1 MIICLLGYKKSLK
14 IDLKGFRVFN
24 KNHAARKEIIKMS
37 YDYITVEDM
46 KASDN
51 LINKEAERSVLGTFL
66 VEPETQQAL
75 DIIPVSIFTG
85 VEKTVAQSFKKLHN
99 RIEHITVVELMEEL
113 KKGNKGVD
121 ITTLSRLS
129 DYAVASWQQK
139 KYIKILE
146 DLSRKRKYYECLK
159 KATEKASEGEEL
171 EEQVFDLMEKLE
183 GLKTNTSDQDTEE
196 LSNIISEIFS
206 NQQDSNDDLLKFG
219 YSLLDDNIGGLVPGG
234 YSIIGAKSG
243 VGKSTLA
250 MNIAYN
256 VAKQGGKVL
265 YFNLEMGKLS
275 LVQRFMCML
284 SDKLTVHKFIRK
296 KIADSEELS
305 RELVKVSDILGSF
318 NDNLII
324 DNSSFRISEIN
335 KKVREQNPD
344 LVVIDYLQLMQG
356 EPGRYEGT
364 TEQKIAN
371 ISRAIRKMTLKY
383 NCHVLALVQLNDSQR
398 GKIPSGENVIR
409 HSASVY
415 QDATNVIYVH
425 DPFKDNDNTEDE
437 KEVGRIMKEYKR
449 IYNGKIDNESIHRII
464 RARKNGNKKYGLV
477 LDKVRD
483 GMPGIMPINF
493 VGEHFR
499 MFESNKSK

>member
-1 MIICLLGYKKSLK
+1 M
-14 IDLKGFRVFN
+14 
-24 KNHAARKEIIKMS
+24 E
-37 YDYITVEDM
+37 YITIEDM

-75 DIIPVSIFTG
+75 DIIPVTLFTG
-85 VEKTVAQSFKKLHN
+85 IEKTVVQSFKSLHN
-99 RIEHITVVELMEEL
+99 KIEVITLIELMEDL

-139 KYIKILE
+139 KYIQVLE
-146 DLSRKRKYYECLK
+146 ELSHKRKYYEYLK
-159 KATEKASEGEEL
+159 KALEKASEGSEL

-196 LSNIISEIFS
+196 LSNIISDIFS
-206 NQQDSNDDLLKFG
+206 KQQDSNDDLLKFG

-265 YFNLEMGKLS
+265 YFNLEMGKIS

-296 KIADSEELS
+296 KIAESEELS

-324 DNSSFRISEIN
+324 DNDSFKISEIN
-335 KKVREQNPD
+335 KKVREQKPD
-344 LVVIDYLQLMQG
+344 LVVIDYLQLLQSERGAYG
-356 EPGRYEGT
+356 EN

-371 ISRAIRKMTLKY
+371 ISRAIRKMTLKT

-398 GKIPSGENVIR
+398 GQIPHGENVIR

-415 QDATNVIYVH
+415 QDATNVIYIH
-425 DPFKDNDNTEDE
+425 DPLKDRTDTEDK
-437 KEVGRIMKEYKR
+437 KELDKIKNEFRR
-449 IYNGKIDNESIHRII
+449 IYNGKIDDESISRII
-464 RARKNGNKKYGLV
+464 KAREKGHKKYGLV

-483 GMPGIMPINF
+483 GMPGMMPVNF
-493 VGEHFR
+493 MGEHFR
-499 MFESNKSK
+499 MFEVNKKCSVKK

>member
-1 MIICLLGYKKSLK
+1 
-14 IDLKGFRVFN
+14 
-24 KNHAARKEIIKMS
+24 MS

-66 VEPETQQAL
+66 VEPETQQL
-75 DIIPVSIFTG
+75 FDVVPLSIFTG
-85 VEKTVAQSFKKLHN
+85 IEKTVAQSFKKLHN

-146 DLSRKRKYYECLK
+146 DLSHKRKYYECLK

-196 LSNIISEIFS
+196 LSNIISDIFNS
-206 NQQDSNDDLLKFG
+206 QQDSNDDLLKFG

-265 YFNLEMGKLS
+265 YFNLEMGKIS

-296 KIADSEELS
+296 RIADSEELS
-305 RELVKVSDILGSF
+305 RELVEVSSILKAF
-318 NDNLII
+318 DDNLIL
-324 DNSSFRISEIN
+324 DNDSFRMSEIN
-335 KKVREQNPD
+335 KKVRELKPD
-344 LVVIDYLQLMQG
+344 LVVIDYLQLLQSERGAYG
-356 EPGRYEGT
+356 EN

-398 GKIPSGENVIR
+398 GQIPHGENVIR

-415 QDATNVIYVH
+415 QDATNVIYIH
-425 DPFKDNDNTEDE
+425 DPLKDRTDTEDK
-437 KEVGRIMKEYKR
+437 KELDKIKNEFRR
-449 IYNGKIDNESIHRII
+449 IYNGKIDDESISRII
-464 RARKNGNKKYGLV
+464 RAREKGHKKYGLV

-483 GMPGIMPINF
+483 GMPGMMPVNF
-493 VGEHFR
+493 MGEHFR
-499 MFESNKSK
+499 MFEVSKSKKDVVSK

>member
-1 MIICLLGYKKSLK
+1 M
-14 IDLKGFRVFN
+14 
-24 KNHAARKEIIKMS
+24 
-37 YDYITVEDM
+37 DYITIEDM

-75 DIIPVSIFTG
+75 DIIPVTLFTG
-85 VEKTVAQSFKKLHN
+85 IEKTVVQSFKSLRN
-99 RIEHITVVELMEEL
+99 NIEVITLVELMEDM
-113 KKGNKGVD
+113 KKGDKNID

-129 DYAVASWQQK
+129 DYAVPSWQQK
-139 KYIKILE
+139 KYIKVLE
-146 DLSRKRKYYECLK
+146 ELSHQRKYYEYLK
-159 KATEKASEGEEL
+159 KALEKASEGSEL
-171 EEQVFDLMEKLE
+171 EGQVFDLMEKLE
-183 GLKTNTSDQDTEE
+183 GLKANTSDQDTED

-206 NQQDSNDDLLKFG
+206 KQQDSNDDLLKFG
-219 YSLLDDNIGGLVPGG
+219 YSLLDENIGGLVPGG

-296 KIADSEELS
+296 RIAESEELS
-305 RELVKVSDILGSF
+305 RELVKVSDILESF

-335 KKVREQNPD
+335 KKVREQKPD

-371 ISRAIRKMTLKY
+371 ISRAIRKMTLKT

-415 QDATNVIYVH
+415 QDATNVIYIH
-425 DPFKDNDNTEDE
+425 DPFKDNDNTEDK
-437 KEVGRIMKEYKR
+437 KEVDRIMKEYKR
-449 IYNGKIDNESIHRII
+449 IYNGKIDDESIHRII
-464 RARKNGNKKYGLV
+464 RAREKGHKKYGLV

-483 GMPGIMPINF
+483 GMPGIMPVNF
-493 VGEHFR
+493 IGEHFR

>member
-1 MIICLLGYKKSLK
+1 M
-14 IDLKGFRVFN
+14 
-24 KNHAARKEIIKMS
+24 
-37 YDYITVEDM
+37 DYITIEDM
-46 KASDN
+46 KASEN

-66 VEPETQQAL
+66 VEPETQQL
-75 DIIPVSIFTG
+75 FDVVPLSIFTG

-146 DLSRKRKYYECLK
+146 DLSHKRKYYECLK

-206 NQQDSNDDLLKFG
+206 KQQDSNDDLLKFG
-219 YSLLDDNIGGLVPGG
+219 YSLLDENIGGLVPGG

-265 YFNLEMGKLS
+265 YFNLEMGKIS

-305 RELVKVSDILGSF
+305 RELVKVSDILESF

-324 DNSSFRISEIN
+324 DNDSFKISEIN
-335 KKVREQNPD
+335 KKVRDKKPD

-356 EPGRYEGT
+356 EPGQYEGT

-371 ISRAIRKMTLKY
+371 ISRAIRKMTLKT

-449 IYNGKIDNESIHRII
+449 IYNGKIDNESIQRII

-483 GMPGIMPINF
+483 GMPGIMPVNF

>member
-1 MIICLLGYKKSLK
+1 M
-14 IDLKGFRVFN
+14 
-24 KNHAARKEIIKMS
+24 
-37 YDYITVEDM
+37 DYITIEDM

-51 LINKEAERSVLGTFL
+51 LINKEAERSVLGTFI

-75 DIIPVSIFTG
+75 DIIPVTLFTG
-85 VEKTVAQSFKKLHN
+85 IEKTVAQSFKSLHN
-99 RIEHITVVELMEEL
+99 KIEVVTLVELMEYM
-113 KKGNKGVD
+113 KKGDRNID

-139 KYIKILE
+139 KYIKVLE
-146 DLSRKRKYYECLK
+146 ELSHKRKYYEYLK
-159 KATEKASEGEEL
+159 KALEKASEGSEL
-171 EEQVFDLMEKLE
+171 DEQVFDLMEKLE
-183 GLKTNTSDQDTEE
+183 GLKANTSDQDTED

-206 NQQDSNDDLLKFG
+206 KQQDSNDDLLKFG

-296 KIADSEELS
+296 RIAESEELS
-305 RELVKVSDILGSF
+305 RELVKVSDILESF

-335 KKVREQNPD
+335 KKVRDKKPD

-356 EPGRYEGT
+356 EPGQHEGT

-371 ISRAIRKMTLKY
+371 ISRAIRKMTLKT

-398 GKIPSGENVIR
+398 GKIPHGENVIR

-415 QDATNVIYVH
+415 QDATNVIYIH
-425 DPFKDNDNTEDE
+425 DPLKDGDNIEDK
-437 KEVGRIMKEYKR
+437 KEVARITNEYRR
-449 IYNGKIDNESIHRII
+449 IYNGRIDDESIRRII
-464 RARKNGNKKYGLV
+464 RAREIREKGNKKYGLV

-483 GMPGIMPINF
+483 GMPGMMPVNF
-493 VGEHFR
+493 MGEHFR
-499 MFESNKSK
+499 MFEVNKSKKDVVSK

>member
-1 MIICLLGYKKSLK
+1 MINYITKNIKSLK
-14 IDLKGFRVFN
+14 TDLKGFRAFN

-46 KASDN
+46 KASDK

-66 VEPETQQAL
+66 VEPETQQL
-75 DIIPVSIFTG
+75 FDVVPLSIFTG

-146 DLSRKRKYYECLK
+146 DLSHKRKYYECLK
-159 KATEKASEGEEL
+159 KATERASEGEEL

-206 NQQDSNDDLLKFG
+206 KQQDSNDDLLKFG
-219 YSLLDDNIGGLVPGG
+219 YSLLDENIGGLVPGG
-234 YSIIGAKSG
+234 YTLIGAKSG

-265 YFNLEMGKLS
+265 YVNLEMGKIQ

-284 SDKLTVHKFIRK
+284 SDKLTVYQFNKK
-296 KIADSEELS
+296 KIAPSEELS
-305 RELVKVSDILGSF
+305 KELVKVSDILNSF
-318 NDNLII
+318 DDNLII
-324 DNSSFRISEIN
+324 DSDSFKISEIN
-335 KKVREQNPD
+335 KKVRELKPD
-344 LVVIDYLQLMQG
+344 LVVIDYLQLMRSENG
-356 EPGRYEGT
+356 DDEKYRYLAVS
-364 TEQKIAN
+364 K
-371 ISRAIRKMTLKY
+371 ISRNIRQMTLKN

-409 HSASVY
+409 ESASIY
-415 QDATNVIYVH
+415 QDATNVIYIH
-425 DPFKDNDNTEDE
+425 DPLKDNDNIEDK
-437 KEVGRIMKEYKR
+437 KEVARITNEYRR
-449 IYNGKIDNESIHRII
+449 IYNGKIDDESIQRII
-464 RARKNGNKKYGLV
+464 RAREKGHKKYGLV

-483 GMPGIMPINF
+483 GFSGMMPINF
-493 VGEHFR
+493 VGEHYR

>member
-1 MIICLLGYKKSLK
+1 M
-14 IDLKGFRVFN
+14 
-24 KNHAARKEIIKMS
+24 
-37 YDYITVEDM
+37 DYITIEDM
-46 KASDN
+46 KASEN

-75 DIIPVSIFTG
+75 DIIPVTLFTG
-85 VEKTVAQSFKKLHN
+85 IEKTVAKSFKSLHN
-99 RIEHITVVELMEEL
+99 KIEVVTLVELMEEL
-113 KKGNKGVD
+113 KKGDRNID

-139 KYIKILE
+139 KYIKVLE
-146 DLSRKRKYYECLK
+146 ELSHQRKYYEYLK
-159 KATEKASEGEEL
+159 KALEKASEGSEL
-171 EEQVFDLMEKLE
+171 EGQVFDLMEKLE
-183 GLKTNTSDQDTEE
+183 GLKANTSDQDTED

-206 NQQDSNDDLLKFG
+206 KQQDSNDDLLKFG
-219 YSLLDDNIGGLVPGG
+219 YSLLDENIGGLVPGG

-296 KIADSEELS
+296 RIAESEELS
-305 RELVKVSDILGSF
+305 RELVKVSDILESF

-335 KKVREQNPD
+335 KKVREQKPD

-371 ISRAIRKMTLKY
+371 ISRAIRKMTLKT

-415 QDATNVIYVH
+415 QDATNVIYIH
-425 DPFKDNDNTEDE
+425 DPFKDNDNTEDK
-437 KEVGRIMKEYKR
+437 KEVDRIMKEYKR
-449 IYNGKIDNESIHRII
+449 IYNGKIDDESIHRII
-464 RARKNGNKKYGLV
+464 RAREKGHKKYGLV

-483 GMPGIMPINF
+483 GMPGIMPVNF
-493 VGEHFR
+493 IGEHFR

>member
-1 MIICLLGYKKSLK
+1 M
-14 IDLKGFRVFN
+14 
-24 KNHAARKEIIKMS
+24 
-37 YDYITVEDM
+37 DYITIEDM

-85 VEKTVAQSFKKLHN
+85 VEKTVVQSFKSLHN
-99 RIEHITVVELMEEL
+99 NIEVITLVELMEEL

-129 DYAVASWQQK
+129 DYAVPSWQQK
-139 KYIKILE
+139 KYIKVLE
-146 DLSRKRKYYECLK
+146 ELSHKRKYYEYLK
-159 KATEKASEGEEL
+159 KALEKASEGSEL

-183 GLKTNTSDQDTEE
+183 GLKTNTSDQESEE
-196 LSNIISEIFS
+196 LSNIISDIFS
-206 NQQDSNDDLLKFG
+206 KQQDSNDDLLKFG
-219 YSLLDDNIGGLVPGG
+219 YSLLDENIGGLVPGG
-234 YSIIGAKSG
+234 YTLIGAKSG

-265 YFNLEMGKLS
+265 YFNLEMGKIS

-284 SDKLTVHKFIRK
+284 SDKLTVNKFIRK
-296 KIADSEELS
+296 KIAESEELS
-305 RELVKVSDILGSF
+305 RELVKVSDILESF

-335 KKVREQNPD
+335 KKVREQKPD

-356 EPGRYEGT
+356 EPGRHEGT

-371 ISRAIRKMTLKY
+371 ISRAIRKMTLKT

-425 DPFKDNDNTEDE
+425 DPFKDNDNTED
-437 KEVGRIMKEYKR
+437 KNEVTRITKEYKR
-449 IYNGKIDNESIHRII
+449 IYSGKIDDESIQRII

-483 GMPGIMPINF
+483 GMPGIMPVNF

>member
-1 MIICLLGYKKSLK
+1 
-14 IDLKGFRVFN
+14 
-24 KNHAARKEIIKMS
+24 MS

-66 VEPETQQAL
+66 VEPETQQL
-75 DIIPVSIFTG
+75 FDVVPLSIFTG

-129 DYAVASWQQK
+129 DYAVPSWQQK

-265 YFNLEMGKLS
+265 YFNLEMGKSS
-275 LVQRFMCML
+275 LAQRFMCML

-296 KIADSEELS
+296 RIADSEELS
-305 RELVKVSDILGSF
+305 KELVEVSSILKAF
-318 NDNLII
+318 DNNLIL
-324 DNSSFRISEIN
+324 DNDSFRMSEIN
-335 KKVREQNPD
+335 KKVRELKPD
-344 LVVIDYLQLMQG
+344 LVVIDYLQLLQSERGAYG
-356 EPGRYEGT
+356 EN

-398 GKIPSGENVIR
+398 GQIPHGENVIR

-415 QDATNVIYVH
+415 QDATNVIYIH
-425 DPFKDNDNTEDE
+425 DPLKDRTDTEDK
-437 KEVGRIMKEYKR
+437 KELDKIKNEFRR
-449 IYNGKIDNESIHRII
+449 IYNGKIDDESISRII
-464 RARKNGNKKYGLV
+464 RAREKGHKKYGLV

-483 GMPGIMPINF
+483 GMPGMMPVNF
-493 VGEHFR
+493 MGEHFR
-499 MFESNKSK
+499 MFEVNKSKKDVVSK

>member
-1 MIICLLGYKKSLK
+1 M
-14 IDLKGFRVFN
+14 
-24 KNHAARKEIIKMS
+24 E
-37 YDYITVEDM
+37 YITIEDM

-66 VEPETQQAL
+66 VEPETQQL
-75 DIIPVSIFTG
+75 FDVVPLSIFTG

-129 DYAVASWQQK
+129 DYAVPSWQQK

-296 KIADSEELS
+296 RIADSEELS
-305 RELVKVSDILGSF
+305 KELVEVSSILKAF
-318 NDNLII
+318 DNNLIL
-324 DNSSFRISEIN
+324 DNDSFRMSEIN
-335 KKVREQNPD
+335 KKVRELKPD
-344 LVVIDYLQLMQG
+344 LVVIDYLQLLQSERGAYG
-356 EPGRYEGT
+356 EN

-398 GKIPSGENVIR
+398 GQIPHGENVIR

-415 QDATNVIYVH
+415 QDATNVIYIH
-425 DPFKDNDNTEDE
+425 DPLKDRTDTEDK
-437 KEVGRIMKEYKR
+437 KELDKIKNEFRR
-449 IYNGKIDNESIHRII
+449 IYNGKIDDESISRII
-464 RARKNGNKKYGLV
+464 RAREKGHKKYGLV

-483 GMPGIMPINF
+483 GMPGMMPVNF
-493 VGEHFR
+493 MGEHFR
-499 MFESNKSK
+499 MFEVNKSKKDVVSK

>member
-1 MIICLLGYKKSLK
+1 M
-14 IDLKGFRVFN
+14 
-24 KNHAARKEIIKMS
+24 
-37 YDYITVEDM
+37 DYITIEDM
-46 KASDN
+46 KASEN

-66 VEPETQQAL
+66 VEPETQQL
-75 DIIPVSIFTG
+75 FDVVPLSIFTG

-121 ITTLSRLS
+121 ITTLSRFS
-129 DYAVASWQQK
+129 DYAVPSWQQT
-139 KYIKILE
+139 KYIKLLE
-146 DLSRKRKYYECLK
+146 ELSHKRTYYEYLK
-159 KATEKASEGEEL
+159 KAIEKASEGSEL

-196 LSNIISEIFS
+196 LSNIISDIFN

-265 YFNLEMGKLS
+265 YFNLEMGKSS

-296 KIADSEELS
+296 RIADSEELS
-305 RELVKVSDILGSF
+305 KELVEVSSILKAF
-318 NDNLII
+318 DNNLIL
-324 DNSSFRISEIN
+324 DNDSFRMSEIN
-335 KKVREQNPD
+335 KKVRELKPD
-344 LVVIDYLQLMQG
+344 LVVIDYLQLLQSERGAYG
-356 EPGRYEGT
+356 EN

-398 GKIPSGENVIR
+398 GQIPHGENVIR

-415 QDATNVIYVH
+415 QDATNVIYIH
-425 DPFKDNDNTEDE
+425 DPLKDRTDTEDK
-437 KEVGRIMKEYKR
+437 KELDKIKNEFRR
-449 IYNGKIDNESIHRII
+449 IYNGKIDDESISRII
-464 RARKNGNKKYGLV
+464 RAREKGHKKYGLV

-483 GMPGIMPINF
+483 GMPGMMPVNF
-493 VGEHFR
+493 MGEHFR
-499 MFESNKSK
+499 MFEVNKTKKDVVSK

>member
-1 MIICLLGYKKSLK
+1 
-14 IDLKGFRVFN
+14 
-24 KNHAARKEIIKMS
+24 MS

-51 LINKEAERSVLGTFL
+51 LINKEAERSVLGTL
-66 VEPETQQAL
+66 IIEPDTQQL
-75 DIIPVSIFTG
+75 FDVIPVSIFTG

-113 KKGNKGVD
+113 KRDNKNVD
-121 ITTLSRLS
+121 VTTLSRLT
-129 DYAVASWQQK
+129 DYAVPKWQQK
-139 KYIKILE
+139 KYIKVLE
-146 DLSRKRKYYECLK
+146 ELALKRQYYEYLK
-159 KATEKASEGEEL
+159 KATEKILNGEEL

-206 NQQDSNDDLLKFG
+206 KQQDSNDDLLKFG

-265 YFNLEMGKLS
+265 YFNLEMGKSS

-296 KIADSEELS
+296 RIADSEELS
-305 RELVKVSDILGSF
+305 KELVEVSSILKAF
-318 NDNLII
+318 DNNLIL
-324 DNSSFRISEIN
+324 DNDSFRMSEIN
-335 KKVREQNPD
+335 KKVRELKPD
-344 LVVIDYLQLMQG
+344 LVVIDYLQLLQSERGAYG
-356 EPGRYEGT
+356 EN

-371 ISRAIRKMTLKY
+371 ISRAIRKMTLKT

-398 GKIPSGENVIR
+398 GQIPHGENVIR

-415 QDATNVIYVH
+415 QDATNVIYIH
-425 DPFKDNDNTEDE
+425 DPLKDRTDTEDK
-437 KEVGRIMKEYKR
+437 KELDKIKNEFRR
-449 IYNGKIDNESIHRII
+449 IYNGKIDDESISRII
-464 RARKNGNKKYGLV
+464 RAREKGHKKYGLV

-483 GMPGIMPINF
+483 GMPGMMPVNF
-493 VGEHFR
+493 MGEHFR
-499 MFESNKSK
+499 MFEVNKSKKDVVSK

>member
-1 MIICLLGYKKSLK
+1 M
-14 IDLKGFRVFN
+14 
-24 KNHAARKEIIKMS
+24 
-37 YDYITVEDM
+37 DYITIEDM
-46 KASDN
+46 KASEN

-66 VEPETQQAL
+66 VEPETQQL
-75 DIIPVSIFTG
+75 FDVVPLSIFTG

-113 KKGNKGVD
+113 KKGNNGVD
-121 ITTLSRLS
+121 ITTLSKLS
-129 DYAVASWQQK
+129 DYAVPSWQQK

-146 DLSRKRKYYECLK
+146 DLSHKRKYYECLK

-206 NQQDSNDDLLKFG
+206 KQQDSNDDLLKFG

-265 YFNLEMGKLS
+265 YFNLEMGKSS

-296 KIADSEELS
+296 RIADSEELS
-305 RELVKVSDILGSF
+305 KELVEVSSILKAF
-318 NDNLII
+318 DNNLIL
-324 DNSSFRISEIN
+324 DNDSFRMSEIN
-335 KKVREQNPD
+335 KKVRELKPD
-344 LVVIDYLQLMQG
+344 LAVIDYLQLLQSERGAYG
-356 EPGRYEGT
+356 EN

-398 GKIPSGENVIR
+398 GQIPHGENVIR

-415 QDATNVIYVH
+415 QDATNVIYIH
-425 DPFKDNDNTEDE
+425 DPLKDRTDTEDK
-437 KEVGRIMKEYKR
+437 KELDKIKNEFRR
-449 IYNGKIDNESIHRII
+449 IYNGKIDDESISRII
-464 RARKNGNKKYGLV
+464 RAREKGHKKYGLV

-483 GMPGIMPINF
+483 GMPGMMPVNF
-493 VGEHFR
+493 MGEHFR
-499 MFESNKSK
+499 MFEVNKSKKDVVSK

>member
-1 MIICLLGYKKSLK
+1 M
-14 IDLKGFRVFN
+14 
-24 KNHAARKEIIKMS
+24 E
-37 YDYITVEDM
+37 YITIEDM
-46 KASDN
+46 KASEN

-66 VEPETQQAL
+66 VEPETQQL
-75 DIIPVSIFTG
+75 FDIVPLSIFTG

-129 DYAVASWQQK
+129 DYAVPSWQQK

-265 YFNLEMGKLS
+265 YFNLEMGKSS

-296 KIADSEELS
+296 RIADSEELS
-305 RELVKVSDILGSF
+305 KELVEVSSILKAF
-318 NDNLII
+318 DNNLIL
-324 DNSSFRISEIN
+324 DNDSFRMSEIN
-335 KKVREQNPD
+335 KKVRELKPD
-344 LVVIDYLQLMQG
+344 LVVIDYLQLLQSERGAYG
-356 EPGRYEGT
+356 EN

-398 GKIPSGENVIR
+398 GQIPHGENVIR

-415 QDATNVIYVH
+415 QDATNVIYIH
-425 DPFKDNDNTEDE
+425 DPLKDRTDTEDK
-437 KEVGRIMKEYKR
+437 KELDKIKNEFRR
-449 IYNGKIDNESIHRII
+449 IYNGKIDDESISRII
-464 RARKNGNKKYGLV
+464 RAREKGHKKYGLV

-483 GMPGIMPINF
+483 GMPGMMPVNF
-493 VGEHFR
+493 MGEHFR
-499 MFESNKSK
+499 MFEVNKSKKDVVSK

>member
-1 MIICLLGYKKSLK
+1 M
-14 IDLKGFRVFN
+14 
-24 KNHAARKEIIKMS
+24 E
-37 YDYITVEDM
+37 YITIEDM
-46 KASDN
+46 KASEN
-51 LINKEAERSVLGTFL
+51 LINKEAERSVLGTL
-66 VEPETQQAL
+66 IIEPDTQQL
-75 DIIPVSIFTG
+75 FDVIPVSIFTG

-129 DYAVASWQQK
+129 DYAVPSWQQK

-171 EEQVFDLMEKLE
+171 EEQVFDLIEKLE

-206 NQQDSNDDLLKFG
+206 KQQDSNDDLLKFG
-219 YSLLDDNIGGLVPGG
+219 YSLLDENIGGLVPGG

-296 KIADSEELS
+296 RIADSEELS
-305 RELVKVSDILGSF
+305 KELVEVSSILKAF
-318 NDNLII
+318 DNNLIL
-324 DNSSFRISEIN
+324 DNDSFRMSEIN
-335 KKVREQNPD
+335 KKVRELKPD
-344 LVVIDYLQLMQG
+344 LVVIDYLQLLQSERGAYG
-356 EPGRYEGT
+356 EN

-398 GKIPSGENVIR
+398 GQIPHGENVIR

-415 QDATNVIYVH
+415 QDATNVIYIH
-425 DPFKDNDNTEDE
+425 DPLKDRTDTEDK
-437 KEVGRIMKEYKR
+437 KELDKIKNEFRR
-449 IYNGKIDNESIHRII
+449 IYNGKIDDESISRII
-464 RARKNGNKKYGLV
+464 RAREKGHKKYGLV

-483 GMPGIMPINF
+483 GMPGMMPVNF
-493 VGEHFR
+493 MGEHFR
-499 MFESNKSK
+499 MFEVNKSKKDVVSK

>member
-1 MIICLLGYKKSLK
+1 M
-14 IDLKGFRVFN
+14 
-24 KNHAARKEIIKMS
+24 
-37 YDYITVEDM
+37 DYITIEDM

-85 VEKTVAQSFKKLHN
+85 VEKTVVQSFKSLHN
-99 RIEHITVVELMEEL
+99 NIEVITLVELMEEL

-129 DYAVASWQQK
+129 DYAVPSWQQK

-219 YSLLDDNIGGLVPGG
+219 YSLLDENIGGLVPGG

-265 YFNLEMGKLS
+265 YVNLEMEKIQ

-449 IYNGKIDNESIHRII
+449 IYNGKIDNESIQRII
-464 RARKNGNKKYGLV
+464 RARKNGKKNMDWYL
-477 LDKVRD
+477 
-483 GMPGIMPINF
+483 I
-493 VGEHFR
+493 
-499 MFESNKSK
+499 KSATVCLE

>member
-1 MIICLLGYKKSLK
+1 MIVCLLRYKKSLK
-14 IDLKGFRVFN
+14 TDLKGFRAFN

-66 VEPETQQAL
+66 TEPETQQAL
-75 DIIPVSIFTG
+75 DIIPVTLFTG
-85 VEKTVAQSFKKLHN
+85 IEKTVVQSFKSLHN
-99 RIEHITVVELMEEL
+99 NIEVITLVDLMEDM
-113 KKGNKGVD
+113 KKGDKNID

-129 DYAVASWQQK
+129 DYAIPKWQQK
-139 KYIKILE
+139 QYIQVLE
-146 DLSRKRKYYECLK
+146 DLSHKRQYYEYLK
-159 KATEKASEGEEL
+159 KALEKASEGSEL

-183 GLKTNTSDQDTEE
+183 GLKANTSNQDTEE

-206 NQQDSNDDLLKFG
+206 KQQDSNDDLLKFG

-265 YFNLEMGKLS
+265 YFNLEMGKIS

-305 RELVKVSDILGSF
+305 RELVKVSDILESF

-324 DNSSFRISEIN
+324 DNDSFRISEIN
-335 KKVREQNPD
+335 KKVRDKKPD

-356 EPGRYEGT
+356 EFGQYEGT

-425 DPFKDNDNTEDE
+425 DPFKDNDNTED
-437 KEVGRIMKEYKR
+437 KNEVTRITKEYKR
-449 IYNGKIDNESIHRII
+449 IYNGKIDDESIQRII
-464 RARKNGNKKYGLV
+464 RARKSGNKKYGLV

-483 GMPGIMPINF
+483 GMPGIMPVNF

>member
-1 MIICLLGYKKSLK
+1 M
-14 IDLKGFRVFN
+14 
-24 KNHAARKEIIKMS
+24 E
-37 YDYITVEDM
+37 YITIEDM
-46 KASDN
+46 KASEN
-51 LINKEAERSVLGTFL
+51 LINKEAERSVLGTL
-66 VEPETQQAL
+66 IIEPDTQQL
-75 DIIPVSIFTG
+75 FDVIPVSIFTG

-113 KKGNKGVD
+113 KRDNKNVD
-121 ITTLSRLS
+121 VTTLSRLT
-129 DYAVASWQQK
+129 DYAVPKWQQK
-139 KYIKILE
+139 KYIKVLE
-146 DLSRKRKYYECLK
+146 ELALKRQYYEYLK
-159 KATEKASEGEEL
+159 KATEKILNGEEL

-371 ISRAIRKMTLKY
+371 ISRAIRKMTLKT

-449 IYNGKIDNESIHRII
+449 IYNGKIDNESIQRII

-483 GMPGIMPINF
+483 GMPGIMPVNF

>member
-1 MIICLLGYKKSLK
+1 M
-14 IDLKGFRVFN
+14 
-24 KNHAARKEIIKMS
+24 E
-37 YDYITVEDM
+37 YITIEDM
-46 KASDN
+46 KASEN

-66 VEPETQQAL
+66 VEPETQQL
-75 DIIPVSIFTG
+75 FDVVPLSIFTG

-265 YFNLEMGKLS
+265 YFNLEMGKSS

-296 KIADSEELS
+296 RIADSEELS
-305 RELVKVSDILGSF
+305 KELVEVSSILKAF
-318 NDNLII
+318 DNNLIL
-324 DNSSFRISEIN
+324 DNDSFRMSEIN
-335 KKVREQNPD
+335 KKVRELKPD
-344 LVVIDYLQLMQG
+344 LVVIDYLQLLQSERGAYG
-356 EPGRYEGT
+356 EN

-398 GKIPSGENVIR
+398 GQIPHGENVIR

-415 QDATNVIYVH
+415 QDATNVIYIH
-425 DPFKDNDNTEDE
+425 DPLKDRTDTEDK
-437 KEVGRIMKEYKR
+437 KELDKIKNEFRR
-449 IYNGKIDNESIHRII
+449 IYNGKIDDESISRII
-464 RARKNGNKKYGLV
+464 RAREKGHKKYGLV

-483 GMPGIMPINF
+483 GMPGMMPVNF
-493 VGEHFR
+493 MGEHFR
-499 MFESNKSK
+499 MFEVNKSKKDVVSK

>member
-1 MIICLLGYKKSLK
+1 M
-14 IDLKGFRVFN
+14 
-24 KNHAARKEIIKMS
+24 
-37 YDYITVEDM
+37 DYITIEDM

-75 DIIPVSIFTG
+75 DIIPVTLFTG
-85 VEKTVAQSFKKLHN
+85 IEKTVVQSFKSLHN
-99 RIEHITVVELMEEL
+99 NIEVITLVELMEEL
-113 KKGNKGVD
+113 KKGDRNID

-139 KYIKILE
+139 KYIKVLE
-146 DLSRKRKYYECLK
+146 ELSHKRKYYEYLK
-159 KATEKASEGEEL
+159 KALDKASEGSEL
-171 EEQVFDLMEKLE
+171 DEQVFDLMEKLE
-183 GLKTNTSDQDTEE
+183 GLKTNTSDQETEE
-196 LSNIISEIFS
+196 LSNIISEVFS

-265 YFNLEMGKLS
+265 YFNLEMGKSS

-296 KIADSEELS
+296 RIADSEELS
-305 RELVKVSDILGSF
+305 KELVEVSSILKAF
-318 NDNLII
+318 DNNLIL
-324 DNSSFRISEIN
+324 DNDSFRMSEIN
-335 KKVREQNPD
+335 KKVRELKPD
-344 LVVIDYLQLMQG
+344 LVVIDYLQLLQSERGAYG
-356 EPGRYEGT
+356 EN

-398 GKIPSGENVIR
+398 GQIPHGENVIR

-415 QDATNVIYVH
+415 QDATNVIYIH
-425 DPFKDNDNTEDE
+425 DPLKDRTDTEDK
-437 KEVGRIMKEYKR
+437 KELDKIKNEFRR
-449 IYNGKIDNESIHRII
+449 IYNGKIDDESISRII
-464 RARKNGNKKYGLV
+464 RAREKGHKKYGLV

-483 GMPGIMPINF
+483 GMPGMMPVNF
-493 VGEHFR
+493 MGEHFR
-499 MFESNKSK
+499 MFEVNKSKKDVVSK

>member
-1 MIICLLGYKKSLK
+1 M
-14 IDLKGFRVFN
+14 
-24 KNHAARKEIIKMS
+24 E
-37 YDYITVEDM
+37 YITIEDM
-46 KASDN
+46 KASEN

-66 VEPETQQAL
+66 VEPETQQL
-75 DIIPVSIFTG
+75 FDVVPLSIFTG

-206 NQQDSNDDLLKFG
+206 KQQDSNDDLLKFG
-219 YSLLDDNIGGLVPGG
+219 YSLLDENIGGLVPGG

-265 YFNLEMGKLS
+265 YFNLEMGKIS

-324 DNSSFRISEIN
+324 DNSSLRISEIN
-335 KKVREQNPD
+335 KKVREQKPD
-344 LVVIDYLQLMQG
+344 LVVIDYLQLMQS
-356 EPGRYEGT
+356 EPGQYEGT

-371 ISRAIRKMTLKY
+371 ISRAIRKMTLKT

-398 GKIPSGENVIR
+398 GQIPHGENVIR

-415 QDATNVIYVH
+415 QDATNVIYLH
-425 DPFKDNDNTEDE
+425 DPLKDRTDTEDKNE
-437 KEVGRIMKEYKR
+437 INKIKSEFRR
-449 IYNGKIDNESIHRII
+449 IYNGKIDDKSIMTIINTRID
-464 RARKNGNKKYGLV
+464 GTKKYGLI

-483 GMPGIMPINF
+483 GMPGMMPINF
-493 VGEHFR
+493 MGEHFR

>member
-1 MIICLLGYKKSLK
+1 
-14 IDLKGFRVFN
+14 
-24 KNHAARKEIIKMS
+24 MS

-66 VEPETQQAL
+66 VEPETQQL
-75 DIIPVSIFTG
+75 FDVVPLSIFTG

-129 DYAVASWQQK
+129 DYAVPSWQQK

-206 NQQDSNDDLLKFG
+206 KQQDSNDDLLKFG

-265 YFNLEMGKLS
+265 YFNLEMGKSS

-296 KIADSEELS
+296 RIADSEELS
-305 RELVKVSDILGSF
+305 KELVEVSSILKAF
-318 NDNLII
+318 DNNLIL
-324 DNSSFRISEIN
+324 DNDSFRMSEIN
-335 KKVREQNPD
+335 KKVRELKPD
-344 LVVIDYLQLMQG
+344 LVVIDYLQLLQSERGAYG
-356 EPGRYEGT
+356 EN

-398 GKIPSGENVIR
+398 GQIPHGENVIR

-415 QDATNVIYVH
+415 QDATNVIYIH
-425 DPFKDNDNTEDE
+425 DPLKDNDNIEDK
-437 KEVGRIMKEYKR
+437 KEVARITNEYRR
-449 IYNGKIDNESIHRII
+449 IYNGKIDDESIQRII
-464 RARKNGNKKYGLV
+464 RAREKGHKKYGLV

-483 GMPGIMPINF
+483 GFSGMMPINF
-493 VGEHFR
+493 VGEHYR

>member
-1 MIICLLGYKKSLK
+1 M
-14 IDLKGFRVFN
+14 
-24 KNHAARKEIIKMS
+24 E
-37 YDYITVEDM
+37 YITIEDM
-46 KASDN
+46 KASEN

-66 VEPETQQAL
+66 VEPETQQL
-75 DIIPVSIFTG
+75 FDVVPLSIFTG

-113 KKGNKGVD
+113 KRDNKNVD
-121 ITTLSRLS
+121 VTTLSRLT
-129 DYAVASWQQK
+129 DYAVPSWQQT
-139 KYIKILE
+139 KYIKLLE
-146 DLSRKRKYYECLK
+146 ELSHKRTYYEYLK
-159 KATEKASEGEEL
+159 KAIEKASEGSEL

-196 LSNIISEIFS
+196 LSNIISDIFN

-265 YFNLEMGKLS
+265 YFNLEMGKIS

-296 KIADSEELS
+296 RIADSEELS
-305 RELVKVSDILGSF
+305 KELVGVSSILKAF
-318 NDNLII
+318 DDNLIL
-324 DNSSFRISEIN
+324 DNDSFRMSEIN
-335 KKVREQNPD
+335 KKVRELKPD
-344 LVVIDYLQLMQG
+344 LVVIDYLQLLQSERGAYG
-356 EPGRYEGT
+356 EN

-398 GKIPSGENVIR
+398 GQIPHGENVIR

-415 QDATNVIYVH
+415 QDATNVIYIH
-425 DPFKDNDNTEDE
+425 DPLKDRTDTEDK
-437 KEVGRIMKEYKR
+437 KELDKIKNEFRR
-449 IYNGKIDNESIHRII
+449 IYNGKIDDESISRII
-464 RARKNGNKKYGLV
+464 RAREKGHKKYGLV

-483 GMPGIMPINF
+483 GMPGMMPVNF
-493 VGEHFR
+493 MGEHFR
-499 MFESNKSK
+499 MFEVNKKM

>member
-1 MIICLLGYKKSLK
+1 M
-14 IDLKGFRVFN
+14 
-24 KNHAARKEIIKMS
+24 
-37 YDYITVEDM
+37 DYITIEDM
-46 KASDN
+46 KASEN

-66 VEPETQQAL
+66 VEPETQQL
-75 DIIPVSIFTG
+75 FDVVPLSIFTG

-129 DYAVASWQQK
+129 DYAVASWQQT
-139 KYIKILE
+139 KYIKLLE
-146 DLSRKRKYYECLK
+146 ELSHKRTYYEYLK
-159 KATEKASEGEEL
+159 KAIEKASEGSEL

-196 LSNIISEIFS
+196 LSNIISDIFNS
-206 NQQDSNDDLLKFG
+206 QQDSNDDLLKFG

-265 YFNLEMGKLS
+265 YFNLEMGKIS

-296 KIADSEELS
+296 RIADSEELS
-305 RELVKVSDILGSF
+305 KELVEVSSILKAF
-318 NDNLII
+318 DDNLIL
-324 DNSSFRISEIN
+324 DNDSFRMSEIN
-335 KKVREQNPD
+335 KKVRELKPD
-344 LVVIDYLQLMQG
+344 LVVIDYLQLLQSERGAYG
-356 EPGRYEGT
+356 EN

-371 ISRAIRKMTLKY
+371 ISRAIRKMTLKT

-398 GKIPSGENVIR
+398 GQIPHGENVIR

-415 QDATNVIYVH
+415 QDATNVIYIH
-425 DPFKDNDNTEDE
+425 DPLKDRTDTEDK
-437 KEVGRIMKEYKR
+437 KELGKIKNEFRR
-449 IYNGKIDNESIHRII
+449 IYNGKIDDESISRII
-464 RARKNGNKKYGLV
+464 KAREKGHKKYGLV

-483 GMPGIMPINF
+483 GMPGMMPVNF
-493 VGEHFR
+493 MGEHFR
-499 MFESNKSK
+499 MFEVNKSKKDVVSK

>member
-1 MIICLLGYKKSLK
+1 M
-14 IDLKGFRVFN
+14 
-24 KNHAARKEIIKMS
+24 E
-37 YDYITVEDM
+37 YITIEDM
-46 KASDN
+46 KASEN

-265 YFNLEMGKLS
+265 YFNLEMGKSS

-296 KIADSEELS
+296 RIADSEELS
-305 RELVKVSDILGSF
+305 KELVEVSSILKAF
-318 NDNLII
+318 DNNLIL
-324 DNSSFRISEIN
+324 DNDSFRMSEIN
-335 KKVREQNPD
+335 KKVRELKPD
-344 LVVIDYLQLMQG
+344 LVVIDYLQLLQSERGAYG
-356 EPGRYEGT
+356 EN

-371 ISRAIRKMTLKY
+371 ISRAIRKMTLKT

-398 GKIPSGENVIR
+398 GQIPHGENVIR

-415 QDATNVIYVH
+415 QDATNVIYIH
-425 DPFKDNDNTEDE
+425 DPLKDRTDTEDK
-437 KEVGRIMKEYKR
+437 KELDKIKNEFRR
-449 IYNGKIDNESIHRII
+449 IYNGKIDDESISRII
-464 RARKNGNKKYGLV
+464 RAREKGHKKYGLV

-483 GMPGIMPINF
+483 GMPGMMPVNF
-493 VGEHFR
+493 MGEHFR
-499 MFESNKSK
+499 MFEVNKSKKDVVSK